1 MEVGFYYIFI
11 LVQIESR
18 RPYHK
23 FRLRTH
29 RAILLK
35 QNLTTDESDI
45 NENKL

>member
-1 MEVGFYYIFI
+1 MFI
-11 LVQIESR
+11 LAQIESR
-18 RPYHK
+18 RPYHT

-35 QNLTTDESDI
+35 QDLTTDESDI